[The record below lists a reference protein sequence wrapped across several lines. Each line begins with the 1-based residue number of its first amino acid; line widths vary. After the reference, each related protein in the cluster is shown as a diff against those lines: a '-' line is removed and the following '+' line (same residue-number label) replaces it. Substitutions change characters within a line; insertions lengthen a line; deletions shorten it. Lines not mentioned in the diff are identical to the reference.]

1 MAYRRTPFAPE
12 EWYHIYT
19 QGIDKRNIFLDK
31 SDFKR
36 FQALL
41 YLANSSEPIDFEII
55 RAKKLTHEDLFAVLR
70 PKTLVSI
77 GAYCLMKNHPH
88 IIVQEKND
96 GGITSFMRKLGTA
109 YTMYFNRKHG
119 RIGNLMVKPF
129 RSKHI
134 EDDRYLRRVVQY
146 VHLNP
151 AETFEHGW
159 KKGKVRNMPMLEKR
173 LLGYRFSSLPDY
185 FGGRRP
191 ERNII
196 DGEAYNLFADDL
208 PKLNEVLGEAIVYY
222 AEIESEFSSVITG
235 RMEGDTFLLERKT
248 RYKVDEDGENLV
260 E

>member
-31 SDFKR
+31 SDFER

-41 YLANSSEPIDFEII
+41 YLANSGEPIDFEII
-55 RAKKLTHEDLFAVLR
+55 RAKKLTQEELFAVPR

-77 GAYCLMKNHPH
+77 AAYCLMKNHPH
-88 IIVQEKND
+88 LIVQEKED

-151 AETFEHGW
+151 AETFEYAW
-159 KKGKVRNMPMLEKR
+159 KKGKVRNMPILKQR
-173 LLGYRFSSLPDY
+173 LLNYKFSSLSDY
-185 FGGRRP
+185 FGGKR
-191 ERNII
+191 EEQNIL
-196 DGEAYNLFADDL
+196 DKEAYNLFADDL
-208 PKLNEVLGEAIVYY
+208 PKLNEVLGEARAYY
-222 AEIESEFSSVITG
+222 AEIENEFSSATTG
-235 RMEGDTFLLERKT
+235 R
-248 RYKVDEDGENLV
+248 
-260 E
+260 